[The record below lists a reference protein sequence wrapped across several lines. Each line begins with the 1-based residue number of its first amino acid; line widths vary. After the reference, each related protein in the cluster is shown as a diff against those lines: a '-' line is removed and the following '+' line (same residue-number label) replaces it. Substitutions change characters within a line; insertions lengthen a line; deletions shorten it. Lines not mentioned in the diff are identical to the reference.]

1 MDRRRCLLALPALV
15 VAPAWADPATQL
27 PGARL
32 AAQARFRYFGFEV
45 YDLRL
50 WAAPGFDPLAY
61 ERQPF
66 VLELAY
72 LRALKGA
79 AIAERSIREMKGVGA
94 VNDEQARRWEA
105 AMRRCF
111 PDVASGDRLAGQHLP
126 GEGARFTHNG
136 QPTDAVPDPAFAALF
151 FGIWLSPST
160 SEPRLRESLLAD
172 WRARRS

>member
-1 MDRRRCLLALPALV
+1 MDRRHCLLALPALV
-15 VAPAWADPATQL
+15 VAGAWADPAALL

-50 WAAPGFDPLAY
+50 WAAPGFDPLTY
-61 ERQPF
+61 DTQTF

-79 AIAERSIREMKGVGA
+79 AIAERSIREMKGVGRFS
-94 VNDEQARRWEA
+94 DEQARRWEA

-111 PDVASGDRLAGQHLP
+111 PDVARGDRLAGLHRP
-126 GEGARFTHNG
+126 GEGTRFSHNG
-136 QPTDAVPDPAFAALF
+136 QPTDAVPDPAFAPLF
-151 FGIWLSPST
+151 FGIWLAPAT
-160 SEPRLRESLLAD
+160 SEPGLRDALLAD
-172 WRARRS
+172 FRARTP

>member
-1 MDRRRCLLALPALV
+1 MQRRDCLLALGALIGGT
-15 VAPAWADPATQL
+15 AWADPAAQL

-50 WAAPGFDPLAY
+50 WAAPGFVFADY

-72 LRALKGA
+72 LRALKGPL
-79 AIAERSIREMKGVGA
+79 IAERSIREMRGVGTF
-94 VNDEQARRWEA
+94 DDGQAQRWEA

-111 PDVASGDRLAGQHLP
+111 PDVVRGDRLAGQHEP
-126 GEGARFTHNG
+126 GQGARFTHNG
-136 QPTDAVPDPAFAALF
+136 QPTDNVPDADFARLF
-151 FGIWLSPST
+151 FGIWLSPRT
-160 SEPRLRESLLAD
+160 SEPGLRESLLAD
-172 WRARRS
+172 FKARSS

>member
-1 MDRRRCLLALPALV
+1 MDRRHCLLALPAWV
-15 VAPAWADPATQL
+15 VGAAWADPATLL
-27 PGARL
+27 PGVRL

-50 WAAPGFDPLAY
+50 WAAPGFDPQAY

-94 VNDEQARRWEA
+94 VSDEQAQRWEA

-111 PDVASGDRLAGQHLP
+111 PDVARGDRLAGQHQP
-126 GEGARFTHNG
+126 GQGARFSHNG
-136 QPTDAVPDPAFAALF
+136 QPTDSVPDADFARLF
-151 FGIWLSPST
+151 FGIWLSPAT
-160 SEPRLRESLLAD
+160 SEPRLREALLAD
-172 WRARRS
+172 LRTRQP